1 MVITSSKSNIGH
13 CEGSAGV
20 SGFLKCVL
28 LCLPRPQNLAEI
40 VSFEVVCDVEVRGG
54 HPELPP
60 ELPEPA
66 PRFFRDLL

>member
-28 LCLPRPQNLAEI
+28 LCLP
-40 VSFEVVCDVEVRGG
+40 G
-54 HPELPP
+54 
-60 ELPEPA
+60 
-66 PRFFRDLL
+66 PRSLRSCF